1 MLNINK
7 NECSNILDSRHIVTT
22 NKKIYNIKLVDCG
35 SFKQVY
41 FYSKPKMKNE
51 NKKDYSDFNL
61 LKIKPDIGKQN
72 ERILKNGSEIEE
84 RSIIRSKLQCQ
95 RIAKANMEEW
105 KSFITLTF
113 KENITDL
120 KYANK
125 RFRYFIDKVQRV
137 YKDFK
142 YICITEFQKRGA
154 THYHLLTNIPCDSD
168 IIPKRQIKRLY
179 KADIKG
185 YKELEYYDIK
195 YWIDGF
201 SSAEPIKNEPKKVI
215 GYISKYMTKNIDK
228 RLFNHHRYFFSRN
241 LKTPKIDYINLNNSQ
256 ELEFLTKKIQGKE
269 IKYQNEYINSYDDTS
284 VTFLEFQ

>member
-7 NECSNILDSRHIVTT
+7 NKCANILDSRHIVTT

-61 LKIKPDIGKQN
+61 LKINPDIGKQN
-72 ERILKNGSEIEE
+72 ERILKNGNEIEE

-154 THYHLLTNIPCDSD
+154 THYHLLTNIPCDSY

-241 LKTPKIDYINLNNSQ
+241 LKIPKIDYINLNNSQ
-256 ELEFLTKKIQGKE
+256 ELKFLTKKIQGKE